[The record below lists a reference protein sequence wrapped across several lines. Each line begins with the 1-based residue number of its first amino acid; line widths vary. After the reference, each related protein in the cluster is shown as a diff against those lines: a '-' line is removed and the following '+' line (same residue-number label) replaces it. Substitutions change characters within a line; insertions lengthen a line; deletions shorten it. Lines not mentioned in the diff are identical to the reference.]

1 MHECEVTRKSLL
13 LRIAD
18 SVECLYGEAMVATRT
33 RSQVVPTKSETG
45 GRRKFPRDLP
55 PMAVDR
61 VRNESPAVGRVLR
74 HARQH
79 RGLTLRE
86 VERITGRSNAYLS
99 QVERGL
105 IKKPDP
111 LVLLELADLYRLD
124 FDALAEWAGF
134 GPSRGATGAN
144 GGEVAYTD
152 QTFKRLLRLVK
163 QLNSQQRSQVLAVV
177 EDVLRS
183 P

>member
-1 MHECEVTRKSLL
+1 
-13 LRIAD
+13 
-18 SVECLYGEAMVATRT
+18 
-33 RSQVVPTKSETG
+33 
-45 GRRKFPRDLP
+45 
-55 PMAVDR
+55 MAVDEIR
-61 VRNESPAVGRVLR
+61 HEPPAVGRVLR

-79 RGLTLRE
+79 RGLSLRE

-105 IKKPDP
+105 IKRPDP

-124 FDALAEWAGF
+124 FDALAEWAGLS
-134 GPSRGATGAN
+134 PSVGAGSTG
-144 GGEVAYTD
+144 GDDVHSD

-163 QLNSQQRSQVLAVV
+163 QLTPRQRAQVLAVV

>member
-1 MHECEVTRKSLL
+1 
-13 LRIAD
+13 
-18 SVECLYGEAMVATRT
+18 
-33 RSQVVPTKSETG
+33 
-45 GRRKFPRDLP
+45 
-55 PMAVDR
+55 MAVDR
-61 VRNESPAVGRVLR
+61 VGQDTPAVGRVLR

-79 RGLTLRE
+79 RGLSLRE

-124 FDALAEWAGF
+124 FDSLAEWAGLTPNV
-134 GPSRGATGAN
+134 GGAGVAGA
-144 GGEVAYTD
+144 VDAYSD

-163 QLNSQQRSQVLAVV
+163 QLNPRQRAQVLAVV

-183 P
+183 Q